1 MRDRKGCRLLRERQ
15 WKFPDQND
23 GRVHKD
29 GERAVL
35 EFAGEIAAD
44 PGVRTQEGPVAFG
57 PTARYIGEHR
67 QDRYFIIIV
76 PKNERIVPE
85 ENETE
90 CDNAQAG
97 SERTEKIWPPINTD
111 FHRCSNGEKPSP
123 SSSPHSGERAGG
135 RIVSPDL
142 CSSVAKYLSSKND
155 RLTLGHHEDF
165 VLDAMSAGGR
175 QQSLRRLVEW
185 LKAEAKCSVMHRNQC
200 LGAKFQERLDRF
212 FRIHVDFTAGRRL

>member
-29 GERAVL
+29 GKRAVL

-142 CSSVAKYLSSKND
+142 CSSVVIRGKIFEFKKRPAYPRSS
-155 RLTLGHHEDF
+155 RGLCPRCHERGRTPAIVAAARGVAQSRGEMF
-165 VLDAMSAGGR
+165 RNASESMFGR
-175 QQSLRRLVEW
+175 QVP
-185 LKAEAKCSVMHRNQC
+185 
-200 LGAKFQERLDRF
+200 G
-212 FRIHVDFTAGRRL
+212 TP